1 MVASLPIEINWHD
14 REAVYSVDF
23 SPNSNRVVTAGADG
37 TVRIWSIIQRPTST
51 TTNNTTTTTTTK
63 TPSTNMPVEVDF
75 LSELKRHTAPVNVAR
90 FSPSGLYIASA
101 GDDTNVIIWK
111 PTDVKQTTFGSG
123 NADYE
128 KESWV
133 AHVILRGHTKEIYDL
148 AWSPCGRYFI
158 TGAIDNT
165 ACVWSLED
173 SKFIQIMIT
182 IVEKYVNL
190 RIYSPALE
198 KCIKILN
205 DHTHYVQGVSWDP
218 LGKSIAIYRLAKDS
232 HGNLV
237 VGNCIKKHHKL
248 DRSKYQTLTT
258 ENNHNED
265 SATGST
271 AHTGQ
276 TFRLFQDENLVSFF
290 RRLSFTNDGALLIT
304 PAGVYKQTNDDN
316 DMDTDDASNHGDST
330 SKNET
335 QNTIYVYARNSI
347 TQQPVAFFGN
357 YSKAAIAIKCSP
369 IKYQLRSKN
378 GITRASRFALPYRM
392 IFAVATQDSVY
403 VYDTQQSK
411 PLCMLSGVHYASITD
426 ISWSSDGNVLML
438 TSNDGYCSVAVY
450 DKDEL
455 GLPYEGEP
463 MQAIPECMENVP
475 EAEIV
480 AVKATT
486 PEPVRPL
493 TVLDT
498 WTRKVEPGTAAPPLV
513 DSNSNKDNKRRITPT
528 LVETKPSSE
537 DQQQKKKRRIA
548 PTLISSL

>member
-1 MVASLPIEINWHD
+1 MKAKPIEINWHD

-37 TVRIWSIIQRPTST
+37 TVRIWSVIQRAAPVAT
-51 TTNNTTTTTTTK
+51 TDNTK
-63 TPSTNMPVEVDF
+63 SSSTNIPVEVDF

-111 PTDVKQTTFGSG
+111 PTDVKQVTFGNG

-133 AHVILRGHTKEIYDL
+133 AHAILRGHTKEIYDL

-165 ACVWSLED
+165 ACVWNLED
-173 SKFIQIMIT
+173 K
-182 IVEKYVNL
+182 
-190 RIYSPALE
+190 
-198 KCIKILN
+198 KCIKILS
-205 DHTHYVQGVSWDP
+205 DHTHYVQGVAWDP
-218 LGKSIAIYRLAKDS
+218 LGKFIATQSSDRSVAVYKCSKDN

-237 VGNCIKKHHKL
+237 IGSCIKRHLKL
-248 DRSKYQTLTT
+248 DPSKCLSSRMKSTNTS
-258 ENNHNED
+258 NEINTA
-265 SATGST
+265 SNAMPPTAGSN
-271 AHTGQ
+271 Q
-276 TFRLFQDENLVSFF
+276 SFRHFQDENLVSFF
-290 RRLSFTNDGALLIT
+290 RRLGFTNDGALLVT
-304 PAGVYKQTNDDN
+304 PAGLYKQTNDDN
-316 DMDTDDASNHGDST
+316 GADMDTDDASNHGDTANSD
-330 SKNET
+330 T
-335 QNTIYVYARNSI
+335 QNTIYVYARNGV

-357 YSKAAIAIKCSP
+357 YNKAAIAVRCSP
-369 IKYQLRSKN
+369 VKYQLRSKR
-378 GITRASRFALPYRM
+378 GIPKPSRFALPYRM
-392 IFAVATQDSVY
+392 VFAVATQDAVF

-411 PLCMLSGVHYASITD
+411 PLCMLSGMHYASITD

-455 GLPYEGEP
+455 GIPYEGEP
-463 MQAIPECMENVP
+463 VFDAGESIEKTVSVEEP
-475 EAEIV
+475 
-480 AVKATT
+480 ATT
-486 PEPVRPL
+486 TTIKTNVEQTRPL

-498 WTRKVEPGTAAPPLV
+498 WTRKAEPTTSISTPEVASP
-513 DSNSNKDNKRRITPT
+513 NRDNKRRITPT
-528 LVETKPSSE
+528 LIESKPA
-537 DQQQKKKRRIA
+537 DDAQQQKKKRRIA